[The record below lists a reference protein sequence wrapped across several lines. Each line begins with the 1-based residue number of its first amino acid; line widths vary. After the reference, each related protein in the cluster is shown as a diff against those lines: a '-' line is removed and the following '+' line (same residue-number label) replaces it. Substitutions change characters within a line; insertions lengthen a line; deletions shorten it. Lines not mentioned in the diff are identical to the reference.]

1 MVGLRQQPQ
10 RFTSMMES
18 SFPERTKYKAK
29 DQTIDHYSQWYP
41 DENGSIIVDSPVNPP
56 ALIMQ
61 KITG

>member
-41 DENGSIIVDSPVNPP
+41 DENW
-56 ALIMQ
+56 
-61 KITG
+61 KHHR